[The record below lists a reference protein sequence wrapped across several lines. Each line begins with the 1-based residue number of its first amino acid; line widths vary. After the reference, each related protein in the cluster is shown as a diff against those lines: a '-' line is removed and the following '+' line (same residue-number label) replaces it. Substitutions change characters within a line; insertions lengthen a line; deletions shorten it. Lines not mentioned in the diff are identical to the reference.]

1 MMKKVIALLL
11 AMLMV
16 FNIAACGEQPDRT
29 VCQDREYYGRHDC
42 CH

>member
-16 FNIAACGEQPDRT
+16 FTIAACGEQSDTTDEPSA
-29 VCQDREYYGRHDC
+29 
-42 CH
+42 

>member
-16 FNIAACGEQPDRT
+16 FTIAACGEQPDT
-29 VCQDREYYGRHDC
+29 TD
-42 CH
+42 